1 MALVT
6 INDKHLT
13 DIANAIRGKN
23 NTVTG
28 IKPADMAS
36 AIANLPTGGG
46 FDISALNY
54 IDIKAPNEYINYST
68 LPDLTPYVD
77 NIDKIVAMV
86 WCGDNTGSV
95 YVYFRGIKDYRIF
108 LLKDIYGISSRNTP
122 LFETPT
128 SSPYYY
134 YSIDGDLSGLS
145 VKYSSSTT
153 MSDAFANAL
162 IMLYED

>member
-1 MALVT
+1 MAIVT

-28 IKPADMAS
+28 IRPADMAS
-36 AIANLPTGGG
+36 AIVNLPTGGG
-46 FDISALNY
+46 SDISALNY
-54 IDIKAPNEYINYST
+54 VEINASNKYRDYAT
-68 LPDLTPYVD
+68 LPDLTPYV
-77 NIDKIVAMV
+77 NSIDKIVAMV
-86 WCGDNTGSV
+86 WCGDKVGSV

-108 LLKDIYGISSRNTP
+108 FLRDTYDIRSSDTP
-122 LFETPT
+122 VFETPT

-134 YSIDGDLSGLS
+134 YSIDGDLSGLK
-145 VKYSSSTT
+145 VKYSSST
-153 MSDAFANAL
+153 MSTAFSNGL

>member
-28 IKPADMAS
+28 IRPADMAS
-36 AIANLPTGGG
+36 AIVNLPTGGG
-46 FDISALNY
+46 SDISALNY
-54 IDIKAPNEYINYST
+54 VEINAPSKYRDYAT

-86 WCGDNTGSV
+86 WCGDKTGGV

-108 LLKDIYGISSRNTP
+108 FLRDIYNIRSSDTP

-128 SSPYYY
+128 SNPYYH
-134 YSIDGDLSGLS
+134 YSIDGDLSGLK
-145 VKYSSSTT
+145 VKYSSTT
-153 MSDAFANAL
+153 MSTAFSNGL

>member
-13 DIANAIRGKN
+13 DIAKAIRGKN

-36 AIANLPTGGG
+36 AIVNLPTGGG

-54 IDIKAPNEYINYST
+54 VDIKAPNEYNDYAT

-77 NIDKIVAMV
+77 NIDKIAAMV
-86 WCGDNTGSV
+86 WCGNKDGTV

-108 LLKDIYGISSRNTP
+108 LLKDIYYIRSSDTP
-122 LFETPT
+122 MFETPT
-128 SSPYYY
+128 SNPYYY
-134 YSIDGDLSGLS
+134 YSIDGDLSGLK
-145 VKYSSSTT
+145 VKYSSST
-153 MSDAFANAL
+153 MSTAFANGL